1 MSEHFDVFGKSRV
14 KKQGRFIKE
23 HFEQYGWI
31 NFLKTIAATK
41 VFDMPGCGMN
51 SIDCAREAS
60 AFDVL
65 VYASEEKSFSESQYL
80 DQEAEYEKMKLKS
93 KI

>member
-1 MSEHFDVFGKSRV
+1 
-14 KKQGRFIKE
+14 
-23 HFEQYGWI
+23 
-31 NFLKTIAATK
+31 
-41 VFDMPGCGMN
+41 MPGCGMN